1 MSTINNIKQA
11 ISLDITTALRRMAG
25 VHNITEPD
33 QLAQELLVHLGI
45 VDRDTVPMK
54 TTVAVV
60 APPPTS
66 GSDADAEAESVGK
79 KERSRMVSAK
89 QKKPVLEQFPD
100 TAEKKVMDVLLKGY
114 KAATQAEIDS
124 LMTPANSKENAFLLY
139 VQKVRATPPPPAPVP
154 AVKEKKVKAKKEVGR
169 VKFNAT
175 ELKIF
180 KKIVESAGSTVTD
193 GLKQEFVDYVA
204 AKSEEDFAVVAL
216 EGHMRAFVEGKKQ
229 VVAEPEPK
237 AGNGELTP
245 SEHDAARKGPEYDT
259 DEEADEDL
267 VEFTHDE
274 ETLLMGEKSGKIFRS
289 TAEAGDVQVGVAGQG
304 QFKGVKKPE

>member
-139 VQKVRATPPPPAPVP
+139 VQKVRAVPAVPVP
-154 AVKEKKVKAKKEVGR
+154 EVKEKKAKASKKEAGR

-193 GLKQEFVDYVA
+193 GLKQEFVDFVA
-204 AKSEEDFAVVAL
+204 AKSEEEFAVVAL

-229 VVAEPEPK
+229 PK

-245 SEHDAARKGPEYDT
+245 SEYDAARKDD
-259 DEEADEDL
+259 DEDEDL
-267 VEFTHDE
+267 VSLTHNE
-274 ETLLMGEKSGKIFRS
+274 EELLMGEKSGRIYRS

-304 QFKGVKKPE
+304 QFKDVKKPE